1 MKRSRQVLAIAL
13 LAAALCADRA
23 VAAAPALRPRVT
35 TVASRLV
42 TRLSVSFSRVVPSV
56 RFFETRRIGI
66 VADSAR
72 IPTTDATECHRVR
85 LSPLLLRLPPPAC

>member
-56 RFFETRRIGI
+56 RFFETRRLGI
-66 VADSAR
+66 VAESPR
-72 IPTTDATECHRVR
+72 IEISDASECHRLR
-85 LSPLLLRLPPPAC
+85 LSPLLLRLPPPVC